1 VLFDNS
7 KSTVLKQRIGIIWF
21 RQDLRLRDNIALTD
35 ALKSCDQIIPIYI
48 FDERLYSG
56 ISKFGFKRIGVHR
69 AKFIME
75 SVADL
80 RHSLR
85 DLGTDL
91 ILRTGKPEEILFEF
105 ALKYKTSWIFCNRER
120 TSEEVFV
127 QDSLESKLWSIGQE
141 VRFSRGKMLFHTGD
155 LPFPVTHTPDTYAS
169 FYREVG
175 KIIPIRPVLPR
186 PDFIPLYLA
195 NIESGEIP
203 DLQELGFSGQEVDK
217 AEFYF
222 KGGESVGIQKL
233 DSFIENNLKSFIPNN
248 NREQMRNSH
257 TTHLAPY
264 LSIGNITARQ
274 LYARLIKYNNHKKYK
289 KRVKC
294 LIHGLIRRDFYR
306 LMTKK
311 YTNQIFLKTGIRGAE
326 TYDLSNDLELFKVW
340 SEAKTGMPMVDAFM
354 RELNST
360 GYISPEG
367 RFFVASFLVEEL
379 KLNWQ
384 LGAEYFESKLVDYD
398 PSSNWVNWN
407 HIGGVSLDSKEDRYC
422 NIVTRARKID
432 PNGDFIREWVPEL
445 ANIANSLVHEP
456 YKLPKQELDKVKLQ
470 LGKDYP
476 NPIVDTE
483 KWI

>member
-1 VLFDNS
+1 
-7 KSTVLKQRIGIIWF
+7 LKQRIGILWF
-21 RQDLRLRDNIALTD
+21 RQDLRLSDNIALSD
-35 ALKSCDQIIPIYI
+35 AIKSCDQIIPVYI
-48 FDERLYSG
+48 FDERLFTG
-56 ISKFGFKRIGVHR
+56 ISRFGFSRIGIHR
-69 AKFIME
+69 AKFILD

-91 ILRTGKPEEILFEF
+91 IVRYGKPEEILFEF
-105 ALKYKTSWIFCNRER
+105 ALKYKTSWVFCNRER
-120 TSEEVFV
+120 TQEEEFV
-127 QDSLESKLWSIGQE
+127 QDTLEQNLWSIGQE
-141 VRFSRGKMLFHTGD
+141 VRYSRGKMLYHTGD

-175 KIIPIRPVLPR
+175 KIIPIREVISK

-195 NIESGEIP
+195 NIEAGNLPKLE
-203 DLQELGFSGQEVDK
+203 ELGFSNDEING
-217 AEFYF
+217 AEFKF
-222 KGGESVGIQKL
+222 KGGESTGLQRI
-233 DSFIENNLKSFIPNN
+233 DAFIELNLKSGKTIHAHNW
-248 NREQMRNSH
+248 EEMRNSQ

-264 LSIGNITARQ
+264 LSIGNISARQ
-274 LYARLIKYNNHKKYK
+274 LYNKLNKYSEHKKYK

-311 YTNQIFLKTGIRGAE
+311 YRNNIFLVNGIKGEA
-326 TYDLSNDLELFKVW
+326 TYILKKDLKLFSLW
-340 SEAKTGMPMVDAFM
+340 ANAKTGMPMVDAFM
-354 RELNST
+354 RELNKT

-367 RFFVASFLVEEL
+367 RYFVASFLVEEM

-384 LGAEYFESKLVDYD
+384 MGAEYFESKLVDYD

-422 NIVTRARKID
+422 NIVTRAKKID
-432 PNGDFIREWVPEL
+432 PNGDFIREWLPEL
-445 ANIANSLVHEP
+445 AQINSPNIHEP
-456 YKLPKQELDKVKLQ
+456 YKLDKDELAKYALE

-476 NPIVDTE
+476 TPIVETE

>member
-1 VLFDNS
+1 M
-7 KSTVLKQRIGIIWF
+7 KQRIGIVWF
-21 RQDLRLRDNIALTD
+21 RQDLRLRDNNALMD
-35 ALKSCDQIIPIYI
+35 ALKSCDQIIPVYI
-48 FDERLYSG
+48 FDERLYTG
-56 ISKFGFKRIGVHR
+56 ISRFGFKRIGIHR
-69 AKFIME
+69 AKFILE

-91 ILRTGKPEEILFEF
+91 IIRYGKPEEVLYEM
-105 ALKYKTSWIFCNRER
+105 ALKNKTSWVFCNRER
-120 TSEEVFV
+120 TQEEEFV
-127 QDSLESKLWSIGQE
+127 QDSLEENLWSIGQE
-141 VRFSRGKMLFHTGD
+141 IRYSRGKMLYHTGD
-155 LPFPVTHTPDTYAS
+155 LPFPVTHTPDTYAG

-175 KIIPIRPVLPR
+175 KIIPIRPVAPK
-186 PDFIPLYLA
+186 PDFVPLFLS
-195 NIESGEIP
+195 NIDGGELP
-203 DLQELGFSGQEVDK
+203 DLKDLGFSQREIDE
-217 AEFYF
+217 AEFTF

-233 DSFIENNLKSFIPNN
+233 EAFIEFNLKMNLLN
-248 NREQMRNSH
+248 DNWEEMRNTH

-264 LSIGNITARQ
+264 LSIGNISARQ
-274 LYARLIKYNNHKKYK
+274 LYLKLDKYSSHNKYK

-311 YTNQIFLKTGIRGAE
+311 YRNRIFFKNGIRGE
-326 TYDLSNDLELFKVW
+326 QSYDLKNDMELFKMW
-340 SEAKTGMPMVDAFM
+340 AEARTGVPMVDAFM
-354 RELNST
+354 RELNKT

-367 RFFVASFLVEEL
+367 RYFVASFLVEEL
-379 KLNWQ
+379 KVNWQ
-384 LGAEYFESKLVDYD
+384 IGAEYFESKLVDYD

-432 PNGDFIREWVPEL
+432 PRGDFIREWVPEL
-445 ANIANSLVHEP
+445 AGIPNSMVHEP
-456 YKLPKQELDKVKLQ
+456 YKIEQSELERLELV

-476 NPIVDTE
+476 IPVVDTE

>member
-1 VLFDNS
+1 M
-7 KSTVLKQRIGIIWF
+7 KQRIGIVWF
-21 RQDLRLRDNIALTD
+21 RQDLRLRDNIAPTD

-56 ISKFGFKRIGVHR
+56 ISKFGFRRIGIQR
-69 AKFIME
+69 AKFIQD

-91 ILRTGKPEEILFEF
+91 IVRFGKPEEILYEF
-105 ALKYKTSWIFCNRER
+105 ALNYKTSWVFCNRER
-120 TSEEVFV
+120 TAEEVFV
-127 QDSLESKLWSIGQE
+127 QDELEQKLWSIGQE
-141 VRFSRGKMLFHTGD
+141 VRFSRGKMLYHTGD

-195 NIESGEIP
+195 NIDAGELP
-203 DLQELGFSGQEVDK
+203 TLDELGFDK
-217 AEFYF
+217 KAQKEAVFNF
-222 KGGESVGIQKL
+222 KGGESIGFQKI
-233 DSFIENNLKSFIPNN
+233 DAFIEYNLKSNLPTHNW
-248 NREQMRNSH
+248 EEMRNSQ

-264 LSIGNITARQ
+264 LSIGNISARQ
-274 LYARLIKYNNHKKYK
+274 LYSRLKEYSTHKKYK

-311 YTNQIFLKTGIRGAE
+311 YRNQIFLEPGIRGKKMLE
-326 TYDLSNDLELFKVW
+326 LSDDLDLFKVW
-340 SEAKTGMPMVDAFM
+340 SEARTGMPMVDAFI
-354 RELNST
+354 RELNKT

-367 RFFVASFLVEEL
+367 RFFVASFLVEEM

-384 LGAEYFESKLVDYD
+384 IGAEYFESKLVDYD

-445 ANIANSLVHEP
+445 AAISNAHVHEP
-456 YKLPKQELDKVKLQ
+456 YKLTEEELGDMKLK
-470 LGKDYP
+470 LGEDYP
-476 NPIVDTE
+476 NPVVDTE

>member
-1 VLFDNS
+1 
-7 KSTVLKQRIGIIWF
+7 LKQRTGVIWF

-35 ALKSCDQIIPIYI
+35 AIKSCDQIIPVYI

-56 ISKFGFKRIGVHR
+56 VSSYGFKRIGIQR
-69 AKFIME
+69 AKFIID

-91 ILRTGKPEEILFEF
+91 IVRFGKPEEVLFDI
-105 ALKYKTSWIFCNRER
+105 ATQYKTSWVFCNRER
-120 TSEEVFV
+120 TAEEEFV
-127 QDSLESKLWSIGQE
+127 QDEIEQKLWSIGQE
-141 VRFSRGKMLFHTGD
+141 MRFSRGKMLYHTGD

-175 KIIPIRPVLPR
+175 KIIPIRSVIGK
-186 PDFIPLYLA
+186 PDFIPLYLS
-195 NIESGEIP
+195 NIESGDVPKLE
-203 DLQELGFSGQEVDK
+203 DLGFTQSQIEE
-217 AEFYF
+217 AEYLF
-222 KGGESVGIQKL
+222 KGGESMGMQHL
-233 DSFIENNLKSFIPNN
+233 DNFIEYNLKSSKIPTHNW
-248 NREQMRNSH
+248 EEMRNSH

-264 LSIGNITARQ
+264 LSIGNISARQ
-274 LYARLIKYNNHKKYK
+274 LFVRLHKYSEHKKYK

-311 YTNQIFLKTGIRGAE
+311 YRNNIFFKNGIRGESTYQLIEDMDLFSMWAE
-326 TYDLSNDLELFKVW
+326 
-340 SEAKTGMPMVDAFM
+340 ARTGMPMVDAFM
-354 RELNST
+354 RVLNKT
-360 GYISPEG
+360 GYLSPEG
-367 RFFVASFLVEEL
+367 RYFVASFLVEEM
-379 KLNWQ
+379 KLNWK

-432 PNGDFIREWVPEL
+432 PTGDFIREWVPEL
-445 ANIANSLVHEP
+445 ASITNSHVHEP
-456 YKLPKQELDKVKLQ
+456 YKLDENELKKYELE

-476 NPIVDTE
+476 VPIVDIE
-483 KWI
+483 KWV

>member
-1 VLFDNS
+1 
-7 KSTVLKQRIGIIWF
+7 LKQRIGIVWF

-35 ALKSCDQIIPIYI
+35 AIKSCDQIIPVYI
-48 FDERLYSG
+48 FDERLYTGLSR
-56 ISKFGFKRIGVHR
+56 FGFKRIGVQR
-69 AKFIME
+69 AKFILD

-91 ILRTGKPEEILFEF
+91 IVRYGKPEEILFEL
-105 ALKYKTSWIFCNRER
+105 AAKYKSSWVFCNRER
-120 TSEEVFV
+120 TAEEVFV
-127 QDSLESKLWSIGQE
+127 QDSLEQKLWSIGQE
-141 VRFSRGKMLFHTGD
+141 MRYSRGKMLYHTGD

-175 KIIPIRPVLPR
+175 KIIPIRDVVSK
-186 PDFIPLYLA
+186 PDFIPLYLS
-195 NIESGEIP
+195 NIDSG
-203 DLQELGFSGQEVDK
+203 DLPVLTDLGFSQEEIDS
-217 AEFYF
+217 AEFAF
-222 KGGESVGIQKL
+222 KGGESVGLQRL
-233 DSFIENNLKSFIPNN
+233 EGFIEYNLKANKVSNHN
-248 NREQMRNSH
+248 WEEMRNSH

-264 LSIGNITARQ
+264 LSIGNVSARQ
-274 LYARLIKYNNHKKYK
+274 VYKSLNKYSDHKKYK

-311 YTNQIFLKTGIRGAE
+311 YRNEIFHSTGIKGE
-326 TYDLSNDLELFKVW
+326 NSYELSDDMDMFNLW
-340 SEAKTGMPMVDAFM
+340 ANAQTGMPMVDAFM
-354 RELNST
+354 RVLNKT

-367 RFFVASFLVEEL
+367 RFFVASFLVEEM

-384 LGAEYFESKLVDYD
+384 IGAEYFESKLVDYD

-432 PNGDFIREWVPEL
+432 PSGDFIREWVPEL
-445 ANIANSLVHEP
+445 ANITNSHVHEP
-456 YKLPKQELDKVKLQ
+456 YKLDPEELEKYELEI
-470 LGKDYP
+470 GKDYP
-476 NPIVDTE
+476 APIVDTE

>member
-1 VLFDNS
+1 
-7 KSTVLKQRIGIIWF
+7 LKQRVGIVWF

-35 ALKSCDQIIPIYI
+35 AIKSCDQIIPVYV

-56 ISKFGFKRIGVHR
+56 VSRYGFQRIGVQR
-69 AKFIME
+69 AKFILDA
-75 SVADL
+75 VADL

-91 ILRTGKPEEILFEF
+91 VVRYGKPEEVLFDI
-105 ALKYKTSWIFCNRER
+105 ASKYKTSWVFCNRER
-120 TSEEVFV
+120 TEEEVFV
-127 QDSLESKLWSIGQE
+127 QDTLEQKLWSIGQE
-141 VRFSRGKMLFHTGD
+141 MRYSRGKMLYHTGD

-175 KIIPIRPVLPR
+175 KIIPIRDVLPK
-186 PDFIPLYLA
+186 PDFIPLYLS
-195 NIESGEIP
+195 NIEAG
-203 DLQELGFSGQEVDK
+203 DLPVLKDLGFDK
-217 AEFYF
+217 KEIDEAEFLF
-222 KGGESVGIQKL
+222 KGGESVGLQRL
-233 DSFIENNLKSFIPNN
+233 DHFIEYNLKANTAQN
-248 NREQMRNSH
+248 KNWEEMRNSQ

-264 LSIGNITARQ
+264 LSNGNISAKM
-274 LYARLIKYNNHKKYK
+274 LYKRLDKYSGHKKYK

-311 YTNQIFLKTGIRGAE
+311 YGNHIFHEEGIRGEIAYE
-326 TYDLSNDLELFKVW
+326 LKDDMDLFKMW
-340 SEAKTGMPMVDAFM
+340 AEARTGMPMVDAFM
-354 RELNST
+354 RVLNKT

-367 RFFVASFLVEEL
+367 RYFVASFLVEEM

-384 LGAEYFESKLVDYD
+384 IGAEYFESKLVDYD

-445 ANIANSLVHEP
+445 AGITNSHVHEP
-456 YKLPKQELDKVKLQ
+456 YKLGKEELEKYSLE

-476 NPIVDTE
+476 EPIVDTE